1 MSNYVPGQLA
11 QSLLGGAKVDSK
23 LDDLFKN
30 SAGASSLPPPVL
42 TTRAVKPAKKEI
54 EKRKE
59 AEAEDEDSDG
69 QPVKKQRVNAKPASE
84 RNVSRMGK
92 TEASGKIGEKE
103 TKVKEDEPEKIA
115 RTIFVGNLSVSVINK
130 TEYKQLKAR
139 FAEFGE
145 IESIRFRS
153 VAFAELMPRKAA
165 FINKNLHPERNSVN
179 AYIVYKEKAGAQAA
193 LKTNGTMFLERHL
206 RVDKSDN
213 TGSQDRKTSV
223 FVGNLAFDVDEE
235 DLWQHFTQCGEVVNV
250 RIIRDK
256 TTNVGK
262 GFGYVQFKERPA
274 VGLALQLHESK
285 MGTRKLRVF
294 RCSETDMVKGKNPV
308 KNSDKSKNDVKKPRG
323 KTMKPK
329 TMLEGERSVKNKKA
343 RVRTRTQAWKKTGR
357 KPAQK

>member
-1 MSNYVPGQLA
+1 MSNYVPGQLT
-11 QSLLGGAKVDSK
+11 QSLLGGGKIDSK

-30 SAGASSLPPPVL
+30 SAGASALPPPVL
-42 TTRAVKPAKKEI
+42 VTREIKATKKEA

-59 AEAEDEDSDG
+59 PEAEEGSK
-69 QPVKKQRVNAKPASE
+69 QPAKKQKVNAKPANSPRQADKKAPLE
-84 RNVSRMGK
+84 QK
-92 TEASGKIGEKE
+92 DEAKPA
-103 TKVKEDEPEKIA
+103 VKEDDPEKIA

-130 TEYKQLKAR
+130 AEYKQLKTR

-179 AYIVYKEKAGAQAA
+179 AYIVYKEKASAEAA
-193 LKTNGTMFLERHL
+193 LKSNGTMFLERHL

-223 FVGNLAFDVDEE
+223 FVGNLAFDADEE
-235 DLWQHFTQCGEVVNV
+235 DLWKYFSQCGEVINV

-274 VGLALQLHESK
+274 VGLALKLHESK
-285 MGTRKLRVF
+285 MGSRKLRVF

-308 KNSDKSKNDVKKPRG
+308 KNTDKSKKDAKKPRA
-323 KTMKPK
+323 KMVKPK
-329 TMLEGERSVKNKKA
+329 TQQEGERAVKEKKP
-343 RVRTRTQAWKKTGR
+343 RVRARTQAWKKTGK
-357 KPAQK
+357 KPAKK